1 MEEQLVRRAGLCHHA
16 ALQKNDLIGH
26 IVGELQLVR
35 HNDHRHAPLGEAADD
50 AQHLARQL
58 RVQRARRL
66 VKAQHVRLQGQ
77 RPCDGHALLLP
88 AGELAGI
95 AVLLGQQADL
105 PEQAGA
111 LTLVKQ
117 YNYGKIKV
125 SRYERGEEV

>member
-1 MEEQLVRRAGLCHHA
+1 MTRSTSPVS
-16 ALQKNDLIGH
+16 
-26 IVGELQLVR
+26 
-35 HNDHRHAPLGEAADD
+35 
-50 AQHLARQL
+50 

-77 RPCDGHALLLP
+77 RPRDGHALLLP
-88 AGELAGI
+88 AGELGGI

>member
-1 MEEQLVRRAGLCHHA
+1 MG
-16 ALQKNDLIGH
+16 K
-26 IVGELQLVR
+26 LQLVR

-77 RPCDGHALLLP
+77 RPRDGHALLLP
-88 AGELAGI
+88 AGELAGV